1 MSIKKEIVVTDWI
14 KKDLSEGSF
23 LKLTLSS
30 DQRKI
35 FRGKRKSDCNQ
46 ELQLQLPRGWE
57 LKDCD
62 ILLTN
67 HKKLF
72 VKIIAQKE
80 NLIEI
85 TAKTDLELIKVAY
98 HLGNRHVEIEI
109 NENILFTKSDY
120 IIEELLKNFDVV
132 FLKVEKKFFPEIG
145 AFHHEK
151 KSPVSYTHLTLP
163 TILRV

>member
-1 MSIKKEIVVTDWI
+1 MSNKKEIVVTDWI
-14 KKDLSEGSF
+14 KQSCHEGNF
-23 LKLTLSS
+23 LNLTLSS
-30 DQRKI
+30 DQRRV

-46 ELQLQLPRGWE
+46 ELQLQLPREGI
-57 LKDCD
+57 LIDGD
-62 ILLTN
+62 ILRTN
-67 HKKLF
+67 YKKLF

-80 NLIEI
+80 KLIEI
-85 TAKTDLELIKVAY
+85 TAKTDLEIIKVAY

-132 FLKVEKKFFPEIG
+132 FSKVEKKFFPEVG

-151 KSPVSYTHLTLP
+151 K
-163 TILRV
+163 